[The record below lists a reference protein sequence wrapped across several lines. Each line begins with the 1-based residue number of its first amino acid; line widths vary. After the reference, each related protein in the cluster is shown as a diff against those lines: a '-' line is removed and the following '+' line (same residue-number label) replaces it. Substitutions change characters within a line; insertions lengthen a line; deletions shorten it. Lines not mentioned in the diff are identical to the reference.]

1 MPALDEAACAD
12 EIMVIFGQVTALTPM
27 QIVHAVH
34 ATRGK
39 LYEVYCVGRLL
50 AKLHGDHGLV
60 PVYAGIGPLK
70 LKASGGFAD
79 PTAPHFMLFEAG
91 ILVGRL
97 YTDVEVTTL
106 GAEVALSN
114 GSAIN
119 DLSAYHEIDIVVLR
133 DRHHPR
139 PRPAEVLVGMECKA
153 VADFDKA
160 FVREVL
166 GRRRE
171 LSFYQPDTTIF
182 GADLMA
188 SPPSEYYLAYI
199 DPAGDQYAQ
208 SPAIFEVRL
217 EHWLPRP

>member
-1 MPALDEAACAD
+1 MPALDEDACTD
-12 EIMVIFGQVTALTPM
+12 EIMAIFDQVTSLTPM

-50 AKLHGDHGLV
+50 AKLHGDYGLTPIYTGV
-60 PVYAGIGPLK
+60 GPLR

-79 PTAPHFMLFEAG
+79 PFAPHFALFDG
-91 ILVGRL
+91 GSLVGRL
-97 YTDVEVTTL
+97 YTDVEVMTL
-106 GAEVALSN
+106 GAEVAVSN
-114 GSAIN
+114 GPAIN

-133 DRHHPR
+133 DQHQPR
-139 PRPAEVLVGMECKA
+139 PRPAEVLLGMECKA
-153 VADFDKA
+153 VAEFEKA

-171 LSFYQPDTTIF
+171 LSFYRPDTTAF
-182 GADLMA
+182 GSTVMA
-188 SPPSEYYLAYI
+188 SPASEYYLAYI

-217 EHWLPRP
+217 EHWLPTP